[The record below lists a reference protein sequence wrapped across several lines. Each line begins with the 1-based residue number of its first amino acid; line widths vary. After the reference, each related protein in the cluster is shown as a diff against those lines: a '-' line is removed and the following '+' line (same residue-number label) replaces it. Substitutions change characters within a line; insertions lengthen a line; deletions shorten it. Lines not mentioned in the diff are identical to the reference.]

1 MKKLNLGCGP
11 SGKNGWINYDWG
23 ILPLIN
29 KLGLT
34 KILVQMGILDK
45 NYLVKWPK
53 FFLVDIRKR
62 FPLNDDEIDYV
73 YCSHVLEH
81 FEPWEAKKILT
92 ESRRVLKKGG
102 KIRLILP
109 DIAYIIKNYG
119 DAGQFNEF
127 VFGYNKEKKYRFS
140 FFIRGHQWMYDKKSF
155 KKLLEECGFKKI
167 KLSSWKKGS
176 DLEIHK
182 NMSFYYEAEK

>member
-109 DIAYIIKNYG
+109 DIVYIIKNYK
-119 DAGQFNEF
+119 DAKQFNEF
-127 VFGYNKEKKYRFS
+127 VYGYNKEKKYKCS
-140 FFIRGHQWMYDKKSF
+140 FFIRGHQWMYDKSSF
-155 KKLLEECGFKKI
+155 RKLLEECDFKKI
-167 KLSSWKKGS
+167 KLSTWKKGI

-182 NMSFYYEAEK
+182 KMSFYYEAEK

>member
-23 ILPLIN
+23 MLPLLN
-29 KLGLT
+29 KLGLI
-34 KILVQMGILDK
+34 KLAVKFGLLNR

-53 FFLVDIRKR
+53 FNLVDIRKK
-62 FPLNDDEIDYV
+62 FPLKNETIDYV

-81 FEPWEAKKILT
+81 FQPWEARRILK
-92 ESRRVLKKGG
+92 ESKRVLKDGG
-102 KIRLILP
+102 KIRIVLP
-109 DIAYIIKNYG
+109 DIEYIVKSYKN
-119 DAGQFNEF
+119 ALQFNEF
-127 VFGYNKEKKYRFS
+127 VFGYNKEMKYRFAS
-140 FFIRGHQWMYDKKSF
+140 FIRGHQWMYDKKSF
-155 KKLLEECGFKKI
+155 KDLLNEIGFKKI
-167 KLSSWKKGS
+167 KLSTWKKGL